1 MSDNDRSDLNSQAV
15 PFFARYLEGQF
26 CQDLSEE
33 EMETVQG
40 GITFQGGIAV
50 TLKYPS
56 DNEEGGGGVI
66 TNKFPSDQE
75 DWGGGIITN
84 KFPSDKEDWGGG
96 VITRKFPSDADE
108 YAVTQKYPSDGDDQ
122 AFPID

>member
-1 MSDNDRSDLNSQAV
+1 MSDNDRSDFNSQAV

-26 CQDLSEE
+26 CEDLSEE
-33 EMETVQG
+33 EMEAVQG
-40 GITFQGGIAV
+40 GTTFV

-56 DNEEGGGGVI
+56 DNEEGGHGGGV
-66 TNKFPSDQE
+66 
-75 DWGGGIITN
+75 ITN

-96 VITRKFPSDADE
+96 VVTRKYPSDADE
-108 YAVTQKYPSDGDDQ
+108 YAVTQKYPSDGDDH